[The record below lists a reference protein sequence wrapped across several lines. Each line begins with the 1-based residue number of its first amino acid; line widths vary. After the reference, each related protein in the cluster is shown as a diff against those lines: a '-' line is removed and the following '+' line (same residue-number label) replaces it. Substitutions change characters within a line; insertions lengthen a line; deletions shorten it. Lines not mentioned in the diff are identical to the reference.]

1 MRERIINKAER
12 VNSSISN
19 NNNNN
24 KCVKKR
30 KKERKKKIL
39 WKFLSLV
46 QNKQTQQI

>member
-30 KKERKKKIL
+30 KKEKKKEKNLMEIL
-39 WKFLSLV
+39 KSCS
-46 QNKQTQQI
+46 K